1 MHVHVREDGKG
12 GRRCRSRTPGSFL
25 WQACDDDEI
34 AMQAA
39 PEGLLLRKV
48 ALFFPYPIL
57 DGLEGLPCMD

>member
-1 MHVHVREDGKG
+1 
-12 GRRCRSRTPGSFL
+12 
-25 WQACDDDEI
+25 
-34 AMQAA
+34 MQAA